1 MTINLGQGLEGRG
14 VMITGAAG
22 GIGRP
27 VAELFATVG
36 ARVMVVDLSGDEVEA
51 VTAGLPGGPHGG
63 IAADIR
69 DAAEHER
76 LISETLTQLGSLRAL
91 VHMAAVLYRRPT
103 IDEITEEDWDKQS
116 DVNLKASFFLCRAV
130 GRAMRD
136 QSRGGRIITYS
147 SQGWWTGGFGGS
159 IVYSATKG
167 GMVSMTRGLAR
178 TFGPY
183 GITVNCVAP
192 GNVRTP
198 LLFDGLSPETLQS
211 MTAATPL
218 GRLAEPS
225 ELAGVTVFLAS
236 EHASFISG
244 ATINVSGG
252 FLMY

>member
-1 MTINLGQGLEGRG
+1 MTISLGQGLEGRG
-14 VMITGAAG
+14 VIITGAAG
-22 GIGRP
+22 GIGRA
-27 VAELFATVG
+27 VAELFAAVG
-36 ARVMVVDLSGDEVEA
+36 ARVMVVDLSQEAVEA
-51 VTAGLPGGPHGG
+51 VAAKLPGGPHAG
-63 IAADIR
+63 IAADLR
-69 DAAEHER
+69 DATGHDR
-76 LISETLTQLGSLRAL
+76 LICETITRLGSLRAL
-91 VHMAAVLYRRPT
+91 VHMAAVLYRRSS
-103 IDEITEEDWDKQS
+103 IDEITEEDWDRQA
-116 DVNLKASFFLCRAV
+116 DVNLRASFFLCRAV
-130 GRAMRD
+130 GRAMSERS
-136 QSRGGRIITYS
+136 QGGRIITYS

-167 GMVSMTRGLAR
+167 GIVSMTRGLAR
-178 TFGPY
+178 TFGPH

-198 LLFDGLSPETLQS
+198 LLFDGLAPETLAS

-236 EHASFISG
+236 DHASFISG